1 MCGIIGYFNLNSNFR
16 SKFEDS
22 LKMLSHRGPDQ
33 FGISD
38 VQLNNCVG
46 QLGHARLS
54 IIDLSE
60 LGRQPMK
67 SKCERYNLVFNGEI
81 YNYKELKAELKELK
95 YQFVSNS
102 DTEVLLAS
110 WIIWGEKCLTKLIGM
125 FSFVIYDSKMNS
137 LTCVRDPFG
146 IKPFYYS
153 NDLSNFYFASEIP
166 ALTNLNPKLN
176 VPNIQKSYE
185 YLSNGTYDNDQ
196 STFFENISQLLPG
209 HLLKLDLNIN
219 CKVKIDKW
227 WWPSIKQTSKL
238 SFEDAS
244 LKLRE
249 MFLNNVKLH
258 LRSDVPIGAALSG
271 GVDSS
276 AIVSCIRHIEP
287 KQGINTFSFIAND
300 SIFNE
305 EKWVDIVN
313 NSVDANKY
321 KINSSSVNLYDDFDN
336 LLKTQGEPFGS
347 TSIYAQYKLYELVK
361 ESGVTVLLEGQGAD
375 ELLAGYGG
383 FPVQR
388 IQSLIDECKLGGA
401 LSFLLSWGKLP
412 NRSIKSTLI
421 ALFYNILPYK
431 LKKIISAIKKKRSF
445 PKYLNK
451 DLVSKSMI
459 KIDYNEKL
467 SKPKDIKG
475 RHLINLLR
483 DSVTGKGLSSLLRHG
498 DRSSMKFSLESR
510 VPFLTIDIAEFIFSL
525 PEEYLVSNKGVTKHI
540 FRDAMKGIV
549 AKEILERKDKIGFEP
564 PENQWLESLKP
575 HISSVIEDIK
585 KTPILDT
592 NVCIQT
598 IENYFIDPN
607 NSDSR
612 VIWRIINYTR
622 WYAINFND

>member
-1 MCGIIGYFNLNSNFR
+1 MCGILGYFSLNSGFN
-16 SKFEDS
+16 SNFEDS

-33 FGISD
+33 FGIFN
-38 VQLNNCVG
+38 VQLNHCVG
-46 QLGHARLS
+46 QLGHVRLS

-67 SKCERYNLVFNGEI
+67 SKCERYTLIFNGEI
-81 YNYKELKAELKELK
+81 YNYKELKIKLKKHK
-95 YQFVSNS
+95 YQFISDS

-125 FSFVIYDSKMNS
+125 FSFVIYDSKTNS

-146 IKPFYYS
+146 IKPFYYN
-153 NDLSNFYFASEIP
+153 NDLTNFYFASEIP
-166 ALTNLNPKLN
+166 ALINLNPKLN
-176 VPNIQKSYE
+176 KPNFQKSYE

-209 HLLKLDLNIN
+209 HLLKIDLNLN
-219 CKVKIDKW
+219 YKVKINKW
-227 WWPSIKQTSKL
+227 WWPIIKETSKL
-238 SFEDAS
+238 SFDDAS
-244 LKLRE
+244 LRLRE
-249 MFLNNVKLH
+249 MFLKNMKLH

-276 AIVSCIRHIEP
+276 AIVSCIKHINP
-287 KQGINTFSFIAND
+287 KQRINTFSFIAND

-305 EKWVDIVN
+305 ESWVDIVN
-313 NSVDANKY
+313 NNVEANEY
-321 KINSSSVNLYDDFDN
+321 KINSSSANLFDDFDN

-383 FPVQR
+383 YPVQR
-388 IQSLIDECKLGGA
+388 IQSLLDECKFWGA
-401 LSFLLSWGKLP
+401 LSFLFSWAKLP
-412 NRSIKSTLI
+412 NRSIKSTLV

-431 LKKIISAIKKKRSF
+431 LMKIISEINKKRSF

-451 DLVSKSMI
+451 DFISKSMV
-459 KIDYNEKL
+459 KIDYNQKL
-467 SKPKDIKG
+467 PKSKDVKK

-510 VPFLTIDIAEFIFSL
+510 FPFLTIDIAEFLFSL
-525 PEEYLVSNKGVTKHI
+525 PENYLISDDGVTKHI
-540 FRDAMKGIV
+540 FRNAMKGIV
-549 AKEILERKDKIGFEP
+549 PKEILERKDKIGFEP
-564 PENQWLESLKP
+564 TEDQWINSLKP
-575 HISSVIEDIK
+575 HLNIIKEDIK
-585 KTPILDT
+585 KNPILDT

-598 IENYFIDPN
+598 IENYFINSN
-607 NSDSR
+607 NIDSR
-612 VIWRIINYTR
+612 VIWRIINYSR
-622 WYAINFND
+622 WYAINFKN

>member
-1 MCGIIGYFNLNSNFR
+1 MLGIL
-16 SKFEDS
+16 
-22 LKMLSHRGPDQ
+22 L
-33 FGISD
+33 
-38 VQLNNCVG
+38 
-46 QLGHARLS
+46 
-54 IIDLSE
+54 E
-60 LGRQPMK
+60 L
-67 SKCERYNLVFNGEI
+67 
-81 YNYKELKAELKELK
+81 
-95 YQFVSNS
+95 
-102 DTEVLLAS
+102 
-110 WIIWGEKCLTKLIGM
+110 
-125 FSFVIYDSKMNS
+125 
-137 LTCVRDPFG
+137 
-146 IKPFYYS
+146 KPFYYN

-166 ALTNLNPKLN
+166 SLTNLNPKLN

-209 HLLKLDLNIN
+209 HLLKIDLNVN

-249 MFLNNVKLH
+249 MFLNNMKLH

-287 KQGINTFSFIAND
+287 KQRINTFSFIAND

-313 NSVDANKY
+313 NNVEANKY
-321 KINSSSVNLYDDFDN
+321 KINSSSVNLFDDFNN

-347 TSIYAQYKLYELVK
+347 TSIYAQYKLYEFVK

-388 IQSLIDECKLGGA
+388 IQSLIDECKLRGA

-431 LKKIISAIKKKRSF
+431 LMKIISAIKKKRSF

-451 DLVSKSMI
+451 DFVFKSMI

-510 VPFLTIDIAEFIFSL
+510 VPFLTIDIAEFLFSL
-525 PEEYLVSNKGVTKHI
+525 PENYLISNNGVTKHI

-564 PENQWLESLKP
+564 PENQWLNSLKP
-575 HISSVIEDIK
+575 HISSIIEDIK
-585 KTPILDT
+585 KNPILET

-607 NSDSR
+607 NIDSR

-622 WYAINFND
+622 WYAINFNN